1 MKILIV
7 AFSDSIHT
15 AKWINQ
21 MKDNNWNIFLYPS
34 IDNGILNNEISS
46 ISIFQTFYK
55 KNKISNN
62 KIYGISVSSDKL
74 RNILIKIIRNIFPLF
89 HLRRLVGIIKKLKPD
104 VIHSMEI
111 QHAGYLVLDA
121 KKILKNNFPKW
132 IVTNWGSDIY
142 LFGNL
147 KEHKNLIRE
156 VLKNCDFYSCECDRD
171 VKLGREFGF
180 EGKIF
185 KLESNAGGFNL
196 EDIKKTRKLM
206 ITSKRKIITLKGYQG
221 IFGRALVGLIALER
235 CADIIKEKGMKIV
248 VFSAENYP
256 DVKIACELFFKKT
269 NIQIE
274 IIPQISH
281 NKILMLHAKSRI
293 SISLSISDAN
303 STSMLEAMAMG
314 SFPIQSNT
322 SAADEWL
329 INNITG
335 FIVSPED
342 PEKIASMINIA
353 LENDELVDK
362 ASEINLEAI
371 SNRLDEKILKK
382 DIYNLYKYILDN

>member
-15 AKWINQ
+15 ARWINQ
-21 MKDNNWNIFLYPS
+21 IKDNNWDIFLYPS
-34 IDNGILNNEISS
+34 IDNGILNNEINN
-46 ISIFQTFYK
+46 ISIFHTFYK
-55 KNKISNN
+55 KNKNSKN

-74 RNILIKIIRNIFPLF
+74 SNTLIKIIRNIFPSF
-89 HLRRLVGIIKKLKPD
+89 HLRRLVRMIKKIKPD
-104 VIHSMEI
+104 IIHSMEI
-111 QHAGYLVLDA
+111 QHAGYLVLA
-121 KKILKNNFPKW
+121 AQKIFKKNFPKW

-147 KEHKNLIRE
+147 KEHENPIRE

-180 EGKIF
+180 KGKFF

-196 EDIKKTRKLM
+196 EEIKKKRKLM
-206 ITSKRKIITLKGYQG
+206 VTSKRKIITLKGYQG
-221 IFGRALVGLIALER
+221 IFGRALVGLTALER
-235 CADIIKEKGMKIV
+235 CAYIIKEKGMKIV

-256 DVKIACELFFKKT
+256 EVKIACELFSKKT

-281 NKILMLHAKSRI
+281 SRILTLHAKSRI

-303 STSMLEAMAMG
+303 STTMLEAMAMG

-329 INNITG
+329 INNING

-342 PEKIASMINIA
+342 PEEIASMIKIA

-362 ASEINLEAI
+362 ASEINLEII